1 MAYFIPSSQLNR
13 GPVIPDN
20 PDVQIIKQCVRY
32 LSASNGNTESE
43 QNLQAAIEQCL
54 GRKFSASLIPF
65 LKSYP
70 KNFEIETD
78 GRNSFISALTKLE
91 LCPTHCSG
99 RGTCRGSPICDK
111 LHICK
116 FYLLSNSCHVAKSGK
131 VCAFGHDLTTAHNKA
146 LLRENYI
153 DELRL
158 EDLRNLFKSVKS
170 RCPMTTP
177 QICKFYNVGKGCTKD
192 IRGQPC
198 PFLHLC
204 RFYISGTCK
213 FGKGCRRSHD
223 LLNQQ
228 VKALLEKYGIST
240 RRSPKEVLADLQE
253 IGVSQFGDDSDSGS
267 VQSSTGRQTTS
278 RFQNMK
284 RFNSNPNLLGGMTNL
299 SLASEIDTVDPSTQS
314 MSMEICIY
322 HLRGK
327 CGFGKNC
334 RRHHKDSM
342 YQWQFRQQGDNSDES
357 WTDFRPSASFDLE
370 LNFSDVEKE
379 KCYIEF
385 SKQHV
390 LQVDFGKMIGEM
402 KGSPTLDVRRL
413 TTESSAVQKF
423 QPLATQWKWYWKDQ
437 TNKWIIYGGQNDTG
451 YKAMIDSESLEQHY
465 QENPIGQMKFAT
477 MGHEYIMD
485 YQKMVQ
491 KNVVHKTER
500 SVRRRPTL
508 VQAVEIEKRKKKSA
522 DTGNTKTTA
531 TSLVVHAPLDN
542 NPLSYIPLHWSFDRQ
557 KSPAEI
563 SDHFHMVTC
572 SKKSDEYKKM
582 KKFFYATMPPSAE
595 IEQIKRIEN
604 GELWINFVSKREKM
618 KRKKKEEDIAELEL
632 FHGTNEKFIN
642 AISKQGFD
650 FRFSGSKTGNK
661 YGKGS
666 YFAKYAKTA
675 DSYTD
680 FGVKKHMFVV
690 RVLPGDYAPGSSS
703 FVRPPPRNPRDPFEL
718 YDSCVDNL
726 QNPIIH
732 VIFTFDQ
739 VYPEYIIEYR
749 KLGI

>member
-1 MAYFIPSSQLNR
+1 MAYYIPHSQLNR
-13 GPVIPDN
+13 GPDIEDN
-20 PDVQIIKQCVRY
+20 ADVQIIKQCVRY

-116 FYLLSNSCHVAKSGK
+116 FYLLSNSCHVAKVGK
-131 VCAFGHDLTTAHNKA
+131 LCAFGHDLTTAHNKA
-146 LLRENYI
+146 LLRDNFM

-158 EDLRNLFKSVKS
+158 EDLRNLFRSVKS

-177 QICKFYNVGKGCTKD
+177 QICKFYNVGKGCSKET
-192 IRGQPC
+192 RGQPC

-228 VKALLEKYGIST
+228 VKVLLEKYGIST

-253 IGVSQFGDDSDSGS
+253 CGVSQFGDDSDSGS
-267 VQSSTGRQTTS
+267 VKSAAGRQTTS

-299 SLASEIDTVDPSTQS
+299 SLACEIDTADPSTQS

-342 YQWQFRQQGDNSDES
+342 YQWQFRQQGDMSDES

-385 SKQHV
+385 SKQH
-390 LQVDFGKMIGEM
+390 
-402 KGSPTLDVRRL
+402 
-413 TTESSAVQKF
+413 KF
-423 QPLATQWKWYWKDQ
+423 QPLATQWRWYWKDQ
-437 TNKWIIYGGQNDTG
+437 TNKWIIYGGQNETG
-451 YKAMIDSESLEQHY
+451 YKAMIDSESLY
-465 QENPIGQMKFAT
+465 PFKKNLVGQILCNN
-477 MGHEYIMD
+477 GGEYIMD
-485 YQKMVQ
+485 SKNIKQ
-491 KNVVHKTER
+491 KNPFIRQREIIVL
-500 SVRRRPTL
+500 RRPKSPGN
-508 VQAVEIEKRKKKSA
+508 EIEKRKKKSA

-531 TSLVVHAPLDN
+531 TSMVVHAPLDN

-557 KSPAEI
+557 KSPGEI
-563 SDHFHMVTC
+563 SDHFHMAAC
-572 SKKSDEYKKM
+572 SPKSEEYKKM
-582 KKFFYATMPPSAE
+582 KKVFYATMPSTAE
-595 IEQIKRIEN
+595 IVQIKRIEN

-675 DSYTD
+675 DSYID

-703 FVRPPPRNPRDPFEL
+703 FVRPPPRNPSDPFEL

-726 QNPIIH
+726 QNPIIY

-739 VYPEYIIEYR
+739 VYPEYIIEYK